1 MGRRVIWIVLDSAGA
16 GEMPDAEK
24 YGDNGADTF
33 GHILKTYPD
42 ADFHNMA
49 RLGLFDLEGTSF
61 RIDKENTADINSK
74 STKEFGLDSKE
85 TCEIIGCYGKAKE
98 MSNGKDT
105 TTGHWEMIGLYTKI
119 PFPTY
124 PDGFPKEIIDEFVEK
139 TGCGGV
145 YGNKVASG
153 TVIIEEYGDD
163 HMKTGYPIVYTSAD
177 SVFQIAASEEKVG
190 LEKLYEMCETARE
203 ILQGKHNVGRV
214 IARPFVKTEGGYE
227 RTTNRRDYALPPDRD
242 NVLVHLEENNIKTYA
257 VGKIGDIFNNVGI
270 YEGVHTNGNTD
281 GMNKTLEYMD
291 KVDEGL
297 IFTNLVDFDMKYGHR
312 RDVLGYKNALEEFDT
327 WLGDKLIPSMKE
339 DDIVIINADHGCDPT
354 FKGTDH
360 TREYIPVLIYGK
372 NLKKGTNLGVINSF
386 ADIGKTVEEYLLEN
400 VIEDTASIGESFLDK
415 II

>member
-16 GEMPDAEK
+16 GEMPDADN
-24 YGDNGADTF
+24 YGDKGADTF

-42 ADFHNMA
+42 SEFDNMA
-49 RLGLFDLEGTSF
+49 RLGLFDIDETSF
-61 RIDKENTADINSK
+61 KGMNHGCKKTDR
-74 STKEFGLDSKE
+74 
-85 TCEIIGCYGKAKE
+85 IIGCYGKARE
-98 MSNGKDT
+98 ISNGKDT

-124 PDGFPKEIIDEFVEK
+124 PNGFPKEIIDEFIEK

-153 TVIIEEYGDD
+153 TVIIQEYGDA
-163 HMKTGYPIVYTSAD
+163 HMETGYPIVYTSAD

-190 LEKLYEMCETARE
+190 LDNLYAMCETARK
-203 ILQGKHNVGRV
+203 ILQGKNNVGRV
-214 IARPFVKTEGGYE
+214 IARPFTATENGYE
-227 RTTNRRDYALPPDRD
+227 RTTNRHDYALPPNKD
-242 NVLVHLEENNIKTYA
+242 NVLVHLQKKNIKTCG
-257 VGKIGDIFNNVGI
+257 VGKIGDIFDNVGI
-270 YEGVHTNGNTD
+270 SEGIHTNGNTD
-281 GMNKTLEYMD
+281 GMNKTLEYMERI
-291 KVDEGL
+291 DEGL
-297 IFTNLVDFDMKYGHR
+297 IFTNLVDFDSKYGHR

-327 WLGDKLIPSMKE
+327 WLGERLMPAMKDE
-339 DDIVIINADHGCDPT
+339 DIAIINADHGCDPT

-372 NLKKGTNLGVINSF
+372 KLKKGTNLGVINSF
-386 ADIGKTVEEYLLEN
+386 ADIGKTVEEYLLGN